1 MVNLITVISPAKKYL
16 LLPIGIVIKQSQSLF
31 TSPVNLL
38 TLHLDHPD
46 LGRFVPDQD
55 ALALDEEVAED
66 CCTLELESP
75 ILRKCGLNQFF
86 KFCLNIEI

>member
-1 MVNLITVISPAKKYL
+1 MVNLKTIISPTEKYL
-16 LLPIGIVIKQSQSLF
+16 ILPVGIVIKQSQSLF

-38 TLHLDHPD
+38 TLDLDHPG

-66 CCTLELESP
+66 GCTLELQP
-75 ILRKCGLNQFF
+75 AILRKLGLNQLFF
-86 KFCLNIEI
+86 YFV

>member
-1 MVNLITVISPAKKYL
+1 MVHFLTVTSPAKKDL

-38 TLHLDHPD
+38 TLDLDHPG
-46 LGRFVPDQD
+46 LGRFVPDQE

-66 CCTLELESP
+66 GCTLELQP
-75 ILRKCGLNQFF
+75 AILRKLGLNHFF
-86 KFCLNIEI
+86 YFV